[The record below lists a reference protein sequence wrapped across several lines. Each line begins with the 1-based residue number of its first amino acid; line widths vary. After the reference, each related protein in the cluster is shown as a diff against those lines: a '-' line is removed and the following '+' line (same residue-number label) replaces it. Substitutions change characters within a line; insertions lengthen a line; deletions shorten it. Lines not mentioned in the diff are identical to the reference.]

1 MKAKILLVEG
11 KKADRDSFNPGLV
24 EKGFHVD
31 CVPSGAAALEWLETD
46 KPHIVLVDAVSMRTS
61 GKRIC
66 KSIRETAAG
75 VPILLVIESQNNSR
89 EKLEADVVLA
99 QPFTLQKLLN
109 RIKPLLPFEQ
119 KNVLIAGPIHLNV
132 ENRLVKV
139 FEHQVALTPRLVVL
153 LKELIDHAGE
163 VVERKKLF
171 TIVWDTNYTD
181 DTRTLDVHISW
192 LREILED
199 DPRHP
204 RYLKT
209 IRGIGYRLDV

>member
-24 EKGFHVD
+24 EKGFKVD
-31 CVPSGAAALEWLETD
+31 CVPSGAAALAWLETD

-66 KSIRETAAG
+66 KSIREFAAG
-75 VPILLVIESQNNSR
+75 VPILLVIESQSNNR
-89 EKLEADVVLA
+89 ENLEADVVLA

-119 KNVLIAGPIHLNV
+119 KNVLTAGPIQLNV

-139 FEHQVALTPRLVVL
+139 FEHQVALTPRLVFL
-153 LKELIDHAGE
+153 LKGLMDHSGE

>member
-24 EKGFHVD
+24 EKGFQVD

-46 KPHIVLVDAVSMRTS
+46 KPHLVLVDAVSMRTS

-66 KSIRETAAG
+66 KSIRESAAG
-75 VPILLVIESQNNSR
+75 VPILLVIESQSNSR
-89 EKLEADVVLA
+89 ENLEADVVLA

-119 KNVLIAGPIHLNV
+119 KNVLTAGPIQLNV

-139 FEHQVALTPRLVVL
+139 FERQVALTPRLIVL

>member
-75 VPILLVIESQNNSR
+75 VPILLVIESQSNSR
-89 EKLEADVVLA
+89 ENLEADVVLA

-119 KNVLIAGPIHLNV
+119 KNVLIAGPIQLNV

-139 FEHQVALTPRLVVL
+139 FERQVALTPRLVVL
-153 LKELIDHAGE
+153 LKRID
-163 VVERKKLF
+163 RSC
-171 TIVWDTNYTD
+171 
-181 DTRTLDVHISW
+181 R
-192 LREILED
+192 
-199 DPRHP
+199 
-204 RYLKT
+204 
-209 IRGIGYRLDV
+209 